1 MVGAF
6 SDYAQAINIEQKPV
20 DINLLLEE
28 IAELHQ
34 DSLNNCKILLNL
46 DEDLPEIQSDSD
58 ALRQVFN
65 NLILNAIQAMSQ
77 QDQAELIIKSEKK
90 YDKTDNFIQI
100 KIIENRTGI
109 KQDLTDTLFEPY
121 VSSKQKGSGLGL
133 AIVKRI
139 TENLGGIV
147 WAQENKPKGAQ
158 FIIKFPIEI

>member
-1 MVGAF
+1 M
-6 SDYAQAINIEQKPV
+6 
-20 DINLLLEE
+20 
-28 IAELHQ
+28 
-34 DSLNNCKILLNL
+34 LNL
-46 DEDLPEIQSDSD
+46 DEDLPEIHSDSD

-77 QDQAELIIKSEKK
+77 QDQAELVIKSEKK
-90 YDKTDNFIQI
+90 HDQTDDFIQI
-100 KIIENRTGI
+100 NIIDNGPGI
-109 KQDLTDTLFEPY
+109 KQDLIDTLFEPY

-147 WAQENKPKGAQ
+147 WAQENKPKGTQ